1 MEGGGSFL
9 RLPPPEARHVGIRLW
24 SMDRPSAKARERGG
38 AAAGGA
44 AHPPAAGRSPAAG
57 LFEGQGPGPRT
68 PPPPPGPR
76 AAPWPRG
83 TVAHGRSGGPVGGA
97 GGPGRRYGGAAA
109 FGGRGGGPAG
119 PPPPGQPNKRA
130 WPGAKGPGPRSFRA
144 LRAQPPPPSA
154 GFFINAKAASCN
166 SLAHWAS
173 ASLLPPLAA
182 LGSRSSQRPF
192 RGAEKAASSNAER
205 QRKSPAPQS
214 MGRAT

>member
-1 MEGGGSFL
+1 MGLHTKQIFLSSTIREFAGKNNAICIKISFS
-9 RLPPPEARHVGIRLW
+9 RRWMGRGWV
-24 SMDRPSAKARERGG
+24 DRK
-38 AAAGGA
+38 
-44 AHPPAAGRSPAAG
+44 AG
-57 LFEGQGPGPRT
+57 LLRCRLALGEAPG
-68 PPPPPGPR
+68 
-76 AAPWPRG
+76 
-83 TVAHGRSGGPVGGA
+83 S
-97 GGPGRRYGGAAA
+97 RRGAAA
-109 FGGRGGGPAG
+109 FGGRGAALGAAPRPAK
-119 PPPPGQPNKRA
+119 QKSEA
-130 WPGAKGPGPRSFRA
+130 GAKGPPRSFRA

-154 GFFINAKAASCN
+154 GFFTNAKAASCN